1 MMVLIRLAIA
11 LALLLAAGPATGAP
25 PRCQAVLAADARLRL
40 EVWGR
45 ELAGAKGLITARS
58 TRHAA
63 MVQTRG
69 GAVLDA
75 LFLVTLQDAG
85 DPARPGANLSRPQWV
100 GCARPEVDVG
110 GLPWVPVL
118 TWQDRSLWEG

>member
-1 MMVLIRLAIA
+1 MAMEGGQTIPLVRGPLGLA
-11 LALLLAAGPATGAP
+11 LALAVGPVAWAGPS
-25 PRCQAVLAADARLRL
+25 CQVERSAEAFHRL
-40 EVWGR
+40 EVLGR

-63 MVQTRG
+63 IVQTRG

-85 DPARPGANLSRPQWV
+85 DPARSGASLSRPRWV
-100 GCARPEVDVG
+100 RCTRWEAD
-110 GLPWVPVL
+110 PW
-118 TWQDRSLWEG
+118 R

>member
-1 MMVLIRLAIA
+1 VRGPLGLA
-11 LALLLAAGPATGAP
+11 LALWLAVGPVAWAG
-25 PRCQAVLAADARLRL
+25 PRCQVERSADARLRL
-40 EVWGR
+40 AVWGG
-45 ELAGAKGLITARS
+45 ELAGAKGSITARA
-58 TRHAA
+58 TRQAA

-100 GCARPEVDVG
+100 RCARPEVDVG